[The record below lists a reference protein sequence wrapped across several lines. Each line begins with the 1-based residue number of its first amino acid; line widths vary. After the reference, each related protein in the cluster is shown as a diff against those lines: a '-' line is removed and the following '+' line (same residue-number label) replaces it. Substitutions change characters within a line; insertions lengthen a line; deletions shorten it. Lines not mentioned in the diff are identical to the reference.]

1 MGDFQLDG
9 SATPIDLGLGVK
21 LIAPGLVGAG
31 RTHDARQ
38 PGMRAGT
45 PGQASLILRVFAER
59 QLLATRAVTAEA
71 LGDGQSRVDIPVP
84 FVLEGPP
91 TPLAVQ
97 VEATGRGSFAVDRVQ
112 IEPDLPATFRE
123 RWRALQALG
132 S

>member
-1 MGDFQLDG
+1 VFQRGIDRPDVILNGPRGPRPLLYVGPG
-9 SATPIDLGLGVK
+9 SY
-21 LIAPGLVGAG
+21 
-31 RTHDARQ
+31 RARFALR
-38 PGMRAGT
+38 GGAGT
-45 PGQASLILRVFAER
+45 PGQASLVLRVFAER
-59 QLLATRAVTAEA
+59 QLLATRAVTAET
-71 LGDGQSRVDIPVP
+71 LGDGQNRVDVPVP